1 MALAERV
8 RIPCTRRA
16 AERRGLVVAWRRRR
30 RFGWEVP
37 LGREEPPHAIPPSA
51 PAATPHALDPLVIA
65 ALAPTAPGPARLVV
79 VPGSTRS
86 RVDVAVYVLLCFCGP
101 ARQPARAGPR
111 PISALSLD
119 SWCHVEC
126 IICFF

>member
-8 RIPCTRRA
+8 RIPCMRRA

-30 RFGWEVP
+30 RFDWEVP
-37 LGREEPPHAIPPSA
+37 LGPLHAIPPSA
-51 PAATPHALDPLVIA
+51 PAATPHALDQLVLA
-65 ALAPTAPGPARLVV
+65 ALAPTAPRAAGPAARLIDVV
-79 VPGSTRS
+79 
-86 RVDVAVYVLLCFCGP
+86 RVLSL

-111 PISALSLD
+111 PISALTLD
-119 SWCHVEC
+119 GWCHVEC

>member
-8 RIPCTRRA
+8 RIPCMRRA

-65 ALAPTAPGPARLVV
+65 ALAPTAPGPARLV
-79 VPGSTRS
+79 PAAGSTVARRRRGI
-86 RVDVAVYVLLCFCGP
+86 RVLSP
-101 ARQPARAGPR
+101 ARHGQHERAPD
-111 PISALSLD
+111 LYLL
-119 SWCHVEC
+119 
-126 IICFF
+126 

>member
-51 PAATPHALDPLVIA
+51 PAATPHALDPLVLA
-65 ALAPTAPGPARLVV
+65 APSHRPAPPLSSVFSFWSPQPPPARHGHRTSGPPTYILY
-79 VPGSTRS
+79 RS
-86 RVDVAVYVLLCFCGP
+86 PSISFGLYLL
-101 ARQPARAGPR
+101 
-111 PISALSLD
+111 
-119 SWCHVEC
+119 
-126 IICFF
+126 

>member
-8 RIPCTRRA
+8 RIPFTRRA

-51 PAATPHALDPLVIA
+51 PAATPHALDQLVLA
-65 ALAPTAPGPARLVV
+65 ALAPTAPGLAPLGARRRTCS
-79 VPGSTRS
+79 VPGPAARHE
-86 RVDVAVYVLLCFCGP
+86 RAPDLYLL
-101 ARQPARAGPR
+101 
-111 PISALSLD
+111 
-119 SWCHVEC
+119 
-126 IICFF
+126 

>member
-37 LGREEPPHAIPPSA
+37 LGREEPPHAIPPSV
-51 PAATPHALDPLVIA
+51 PAATPHALDQLVLA
-65 ALAPTAPGPARLVV
+65 ALAPTAPGRGPAPLRLPAR
-79 VPGSTRS
+79 R
-86 RVDVAVYVLLCFCGP
+86 AVRALSP
-101 ARQPARAGPR
+101 ARQPRTSGAWAPD
-111 PISALSLD
+111 LYLL
-119 SWCHVEC
+119 
-126 IICFF
+126 

>member
-51 PAATPHALDPLVIA
+51 PAATPHALDQLVLA
-65 ALAPTAPGPARLVV
+65 ALAPTAPGPARRARRRRYVFCPR
-79 VPGSTRS
+79 PGSQHERAP
-86 RVDVAVYVLLCFCGP
+86 DLYHLYLL
-101 ARQPARAGPR
+101 
-111 PISALSLD
+111 
-119 SWCHVEC
+119 
-126 IICFF
+126 